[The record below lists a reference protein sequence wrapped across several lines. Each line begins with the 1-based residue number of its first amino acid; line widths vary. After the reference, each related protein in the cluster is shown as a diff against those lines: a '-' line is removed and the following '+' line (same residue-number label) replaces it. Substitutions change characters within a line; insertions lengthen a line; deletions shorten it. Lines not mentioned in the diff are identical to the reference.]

1 MLNIIHKCHAYNKV
15 FFLNLNKFG
24 IISTLFNLISV
35 GLIAFPSLRWLQD
48 RTVLT
53 ELPIIYSLINLLSGR
68 FYEFYKIKYNFLK

>member
-24 IISTLFNLISV
+24 IISTIFNLIPM

-53 ELPIIYSLINLLSGR
+53 ELPIIYSLINLLSGG
-68 FYEFYKIKYNFLK
+68 FMNFAK